1 MTNHLTRRISMPQGG
16 QSECVHVSVRC
27 RPMNSEEK
35 SSHRSEMVQV
45 DPDRCSISIS
55 KNETEKREFTFDH
68 VFNLSDSQ
76 ESVYQL
82 SAQTIVE
89 NVLRGYNGTI
99 FCYGQTG
106 AGKTH
111 TMIGSKE
118 DPGITPRVFSHLF
131 TSIADRHGGERFL
144 ISVSFLELY
153 NEDIRDLLQPGSAQK
168 LEITDN
174 PDQDIGGVVVKN
186 LSSVIVTSEKE
197 ISQLLKIGLANRTT
211 GSTMMNADSS
221 RSHSLFSITIESST
235 EDHVKVGKL
244 NLVDLAG
251 SERQSKTRATGDTLK
266 EAAKINL
273 SLSCL
278 GNVISALVEQKFVP
292 YRDSKLTRLLQD
304 SLGGNTKTAMIANVG
319 PADYNY
325 EETLS
330 TLRYA
335 NRAKNIKN
343 RPRINEDPKDAMI
356 RDYEEEIA
364 RLRSELAGRGPGN
377 ESAGVGIDN
386 SALSEKLAELE
397 ATLVQGKE
405 YVERAKRNEKE
416 LVETKKLLR
425 DREREHAQIRDQ
437 FQQHLDEK
445 IEIEQQMASHLDEA
459 ESLREKLQIVV
470 EKYKA
475 ARGEVLAV
483 SRDRDSLLQT
493 LRELE
498 KVNKLNEEIITR
510 FVPSQLVKTFES
522 RAIWDEST
530 TKWVIDQEEST
541 DFLDLVG
548 EPATAP
554 LRCISAKTLRP
565 ASASR
570 YGKFEDRPVTQD
582 SKRPD
587 SRRRADETEHFPHA
601 RGLVKQIIS

>member
-1 MTNHLTRRISMPQGG
+1 MTTPNSRPITLAQAG

-27 RPMNSEEK
+27 RPLNSDEK
-35 SSHRSEMVQV
+35 LSNRNEMVQV
-45 DPDRCSISIS
+45 DSDRCSISIS
-55 KNETEKREFTFDH
+55 KNETENREYTFDH
-68 VFNLSDSQ
+68 VFSPSDTQ
-76 ESVYQL
+76 ESVYRL
-82 SAQTIVE
+82 SAQGIVE
-89 NVLRGYNGTI
+89 KVLQGYNGTI

-106 AGKTH
+106 AGKTY

-118 DPGITPRVFSHLF
+118 DPGIIPRVFSHIF
-131 TSIADRHGGERFL
+131 TSIEDRLDGEKFL

-153 NEDIRDLLQPGSAQK
+153 NEEIRDLLQPGSAQK

-186 LSSVIVTSEKE
+186 LSSIIVKSVKE
-197 ISQLLKIGLANRTT
+197 ISQLLKIGLSNRTT

-235 EDHVKVGKL
+235 DDHVKVGKL

-251 SERQSKTRATGDTLK
+251 SERQSKTKATGDTLK

-356 RDYEEEIA
+356 RDYEAEIA
-364 RLRSELAGRGPGN
+364 RLRSELAGRGKD
-377 ESAGVGIDN
+377 EDSIEVGID
-386 SALSEKLAELE
+386 SSVLSGKLAELE

-405 YVERAKRNEKE
+405 YVERAKRNERE

-425 DREREHAQIRDQ
+425 DREREHAQIREQ

-445 IEIEQQMASHLDEA
+445 LDIEQQMATHLDEA

-475 ARGEVLAV
+475 ARGEVGAV
-483 SRDRDSLLQT
+483 SRDRESLLQT

-498 KVNKLNEEIITR
+498 KVNKLNEEIIAR
-510 FVPSQLVKTFES
+510 FVPSQLVKTFEA
-522 RAIWDEST
+522 RAKWDDLTSQ
-530 TKWVIDQEEST
+530 WAIDQEDST

-548 EPATAP
+548 ESATAP
-554 LRCISAKTLRP
+554 LRYSSANAQRP

-570 YGKFEDRPVTQD
+570 YGRFEDRPLTQD
-582 SKRPD
+582 SRRPD
-587 SRRRADETEHFPHA
+587 SRRKSDEIEYIPHA

>member
-1 MTNHLTRRISMPQGG
+1 MTTLNSRPTTLAHAG

-27 RPMNSEEK
+27 RPMNSDEK
-35 SSHRSEMVQV
+35 SSNRNEMVQV
-45 DPDRCSISIS
+45 DSDRCSISIS
-55 KNETEKREFTFDH
+55 KNETENREFTFDH
-68 VFNLSDSQ
+68 VFSPSDTQ
-76 ESVYQL
+76 ESVYRL
-82 SAQTIVE
+82 SAQGIVE
-89 NVLRGYNGTI
+89 NVLQGYNGTI

-106 AGKTH
+106 AGKTY

-118 DPGITPRVFSHLF
+118 DPGIIPRVFSHIF
-131 TSIADRHGGERFL
+131 TSIEDRLDGEKFL

-153 NEDIRDLLQPGSAQK
+153 NEEIRDLLQPGSAQK

-174 PDQDIGGVVVKN
+174 PDQDIGGVAVKN
-186 LSSVIVTSEKE
+186 LSSVIVKSVKE
-197 ISQLLKIGLANRTT
+197 ISQLLNIGLSNRTT

-235 EDHVKVGKL
+235 DDHVKVGKL

-356 RDYEEEIA
+356 RDYEAEIA
-364 RLRSELAGRGPGN
+364 RLRFELAGRGKGE
-377 ESAGVGIDN
+377 ESIEAGID
-386 SALSEKLAELE
+386 SSVLSGKLAELE

-405 YVERAKRNEKE
+405 YVERAKRNERE

-425 DREREHAQIRDQ
+425 DREREHAQIREQ

-445 IEIEQQMASHLDEA
+445 LDIEQQMATHLDEA

-475 ARGEVLAV
+475 ARGEVGAV
-483 SRDRDSLLQT
+483 SRDRESLLQT

-498 KVNKLNEEIITR
+498 KVNKLNEEIILR
-510 FVPSQLVKTFES
+510 FVPSQLVKTFEA
-522 RAIWDEST
+522 RAKWDDLT
-530 TKWVIDQEEST
+530 CQWVIEQEDST

-548 EPATAP
+548 ESATAP
-554 LRCISAKTLRP
+554 IRYSSANVQRP

-570 YGKFEDRPVTQD
+570 YGRFEDRPLTQD
-582 SKRPD
+582 SRRPD
-587 SRRRADETEHFPHA
+587 SRRRPEETEYFPHA